1 MSAINIRSLKP
12 IDWPEA
18 DRVAWMTAKQPGHRL
33 KAGGRAGH
41 LRPATQSMLEKAYGQ
56 FLGFCERKGRLD
68 RCAKAADHLEEEL
81 IDAFLDELRVRV
93 SSVSR
98 AMWLQRV
105 HRMAQLLAPERDYAW
120 LRDIVWELKGEQR
133 PRPKAHRVIETTR
146 IVEAGIKL
154 MERAETGGGTNLQRA
169 LVFRDGLMIA
179 LLGFCPMR
187 LKNFAGLTIGK
198 QVRRDGPGWWIF
210 LDRTE
215 TKQKRPDQRP
225 VPDVLADPLNRW
237 IYHWRMFFLNPGDVL
252 WPSVKG
258 GRMAYTYV
266 GTTVSA
272 ITRRELDVDIS
283 PHLFRDCAVY
293 TVATRAGQ
301 EMGIA
306 SAILQHSDPRVTD
319 EHYNKGAMVEAA
331 RSLQLLIISLD
342 NR

>member
-1 MSAINIRSLKP
+1 
-12 IDWPEA
+12 
-18 DRVAWMTAKQPGHRL
+18 
-33 KAGGRAGH
+33 
-41 LRPATQSMLEKAYGQ
+41 
-56 FLGFCERKGRLD
+56 
-68 RCAKAADHLEEEL
+68 
-81 IDAFLDELRVRV
+81 
-93 SSVSR
+93 
-98 AMWLQRV
+98 
-105 HRMAQLLAPERDYAW
+105 
-120 LRDIVWELKGEQR
+120 
-133 PRPKAHRVIETTR
+133 
-146 IVEAGIKL
+146 
-154 MERAETGGGTNLQRA
+154 
-169 LVFRDGLMIA
+169 
-179 LLGFCPMR
+179 
-187 LKNFAGLTIGK
+187 
-198 QVRRDGPGWWIF
+198 
-210 LDRTE
+210 
-215 TKQKRPDQRP
+215 
-225 VPDVLADPLNRW
+225 
-237 IYHWRMFFLNPGDVL
+237 MFFLNPGDVL